1 MVTELLLTGLFIVFV
16 LGLLAALIYSIGSIL
31 NSIAKDTT
39 GQQRF
44 LPAGAIMN
52 MLTLPE

>member
-31 NSIAKDTT
+31 NPLAKDTT